1 MVYLT
6 VLSVCMLV
14 TVIGIGA
21 LLVTRQQRLAVE
33 ANDDLDE
40 ARDAAR
46 SGIDLARYIIASD
59 SSWRTTHSNG
69 TWQTSKFKG
78 QLVTIAVTDP
88 ADANLSNCLSDPVL
102 VTATGVSGSA
112 TQIMQATLAADLK
125 PLSCLAAAL
134 TVNGALTVKGNGISS
149 DGLVSCAT
157 TISGDGPLNAN
168 AEANLI
174 TDLNGSGSRAI
185 LSAGRAVPAATVFD
199 YYKTFGTPIDY
210 NTINGDIKGVTLSP
224 TSNPWGTPNARGIYV
239 VDCGARTFTL
249 EGCTINGTLVIL
261 NCKANSQ
268 VKGSPILN
276 GLTPNQPT
284 LLVQGSITI
293 NIDQYPQVL
302 NGPIYVSG
310 SLAVGP
316 NATVAD
322 PIIVGGDCTIT
333 GGLTLSY
340 DPSAYNNPPEGFY
353 QLPANMKLATGT
365 WKPATN

>member
-14 TVIGIGA
+14 TVIGIGS
-21 LLVTRQQRLAVE
+21 LIVTRQQRLAVE
-33 ANDDLDE
+33 TTDDMDL

-46 SGIDLARYIIASD
+46 SGIDIARYLIASD
-59 SSWRTTHSNG
+59 PNWRTDYSNG
-69 TWQTSKFKG
+69 TWQTSKFRG
-78 QLVTIAVTDP
+78 QQVAIAVTDP

-102 VTATGVSGSA
+102 VTATGMSGTA
-112 TQIMQATLAADLK
+112 TQMMRATLTGDLK
-125 PLSCLAAAL
+125 PLSCLVAAL
-134 TVNGALTVKGNGISS
+134 TVNGALTVKGSGISS

-157 TISGDGPLNAN
+157 TISGGAPLNAN

-174 TDLNGSGSRAI
+174 TDLNGSGGRAI
-185 LSAGRAVPAATVFD
+185 LSTPRAVPASTVFD

-210 NTINGDIKGVTLSP
+210 NMISGDIKGVTLSP
-224 TSNPWGTPNARGIYV
+224 ASNPWGTPNARGIYV
-239 VDCGARTFTL
+239 VDCGGKTFKL
-249 EGCTINGTLVIL
+249 EDCTINGTLVIL
-261 NCKANSQ
+261 NCKSDSQ

-284 LLVQGSITI
+284 LLVQGSFSI
-293 NIDQYPQVL
+293 NTDSYPEVL

-310 SLAVGP
+310 SLTVSA

-322 PIIVGGDCTIT
+322 PIIVGGDCTIN
-333 GGLTLSY
+333 GGLTISY

-353 QLPANMKLATGT
+353 QLPVNMKLSPGT